1 LIEPRDT
8 SGSMKPFPN
17 VNAAAVVSLVAIAAA
32 ACATARTSVA
42 RAPAPATAPAAP
54 PAYTAADVHFMSGM
68 IYHHAQAVLIAGW
81 APTHDASQALRA
93 LCERIVVGQ
102 RDEIALASR
111 WLQARHEAV
120 PQVDSAHAMM
130 PMMPGMDHATMMPG
144 MLSAEQLAQLDAARG
159 TEFDRWFLT
168 FMIQHHQGAI
178 TMVNELFSRGGGEE
192 EVAYRFASDVF
203 ADQTTEIDR
212 MQKMLAALLFQGR
225 GQ

>member
-1 LIEPRDT
+1 MKSDAT
-8 SGSMKPFPN
+8 SS
-17 VNAAAVVSLVAIAAA
+17 AAAALTAVAIAA
-32 ACATARTSVA
+32 CAPST
-42 RAPAPATAPAAP
+42 PAARSAVLAPVTP

-81 APTHDASQALRA
+81 APTHDASQSLRA

-111 WLQARHEAV
+111 WLRARHEAV
-120 PQVDSAHAMM
+120 PEVDPAHAMM
-130 PMMPGMDHATMMPG
+130 PNMPGMDQGTMMPG
-144 MLSAEQLAQLDAARG
+144 MLTPEQLAQLDAGRG
-159 TEFDRWFLT
+159 TEFDRLFLT

-178 TMVNELFSRGGGEE
+178 TMVNELFARGGGEE